1 MRRTPMDEVVK
12 DRVTALIHDQLER
25 LERGDPELWRGG
37 TPEQKVAAELDELS
51 LEEKRFASVLLD
63 RLIAQDDEQGSDP
76 GLSRIEADA
85 A

>member
-1 MRRTPMDEVVK
+1 
-12 DRVTALIHDQLER
+12 
-25 LERGDPELWRGG
+25 
-37 TPEQKVAAELDELS
+37 VAAELNELS